1 MFSLAFNAFS
11 ENTVVLH
18 DGANGAIVID
28 PGMSAPQEWAA
39 FERELEQ
46 RGWTPRALLL
56 THAHLDHVLG
66 CAGMKERYGLLPRVH
81 PADRITYEMAPR
93 AAEMYGVP
101 MDVLPALHPDP
112 LEDGE
117 VLEFGSLTLTVRWTP
132 GHAPGHVVFID
143 EAGGHVVGG
152 DVLFRGSVGRTDLPG
167 GDAATLARSISS
179 VLYALPDDM
188 EVWPGH
194 GPTTT
199 IGEERAS
206 NPFVNGAGT
215 GMMQA

>member
-1 MFSLAFNAFS
+1 M
-11 ENTVVLH
+11 
-18 DGANGAIVID
+18 
-28 PGMSAPQEWAA
+28 
-39 FERELEQ
+39 
-46 RGWTPRALLL
+46 
-56 THAHLDHVLG
+56 
-66 CAGMKERYGLLPRVH
+66 
-81 PADRITYEMAPR
+81 
-93 AAEMYGVP
+93 
-101 MDVLPALHPDP
+101 
-112 LEDGE
+112 
-117 VLEFGSLTLTVRWTP
+117 
-132 GHAPGHVVFID
+132 
-143 EAGGHVVGG
+143 VGG

-179 VLYALPDDM
+179 VLYALSDDM